1 MCGRRSDAVGLPVF
15 VWIHGGGFT
24 GGSSFAPIFDGT
36 EFAKAGVIVVTVAYR
51 LGVFGF
57 LEMEPLLGAE
67 YAGSANNA
75 VRDLICA
82 LEWVRENIAAF
93 GGDAKRVTVGG
104 ESAGAKLT
112 DVLMGVPEA
121 QGLFAQMISESGG
134 AERVWGKEHA
144 AQVANG
150 YGEVWGRAC
159 GGFEDGSGGGVD
171 CRAGA
176 VDGEL
181 AAALSAADGG
191 GWELVAA
198 AAGGDD
204 CGWEDERDAAAD
216 WDESG

>member
-1 MCGRRSDAVGLPVF
+1 MLRRLV
-15 VWIHGGGFT
+15 
-24 GGSSFAPIFDGT
+24 
-36 EFAKAGVIVVTVAYR
+36 
-51 LGVFGF
+51 
-57 LEMEPLLGAE
+57 
-67 YAGSANNA
+67 
-75 VRDLICA
+75 
-82 LEWVRENIAAF
+82 
-93 GGDAKRVTVGG
+93 GDAKRVTVGG

-134 AERVWGKEHA
+134 AERVWSKDHA
-144 AQVANG
+144 DGGGARVWRG
-150 YGEVWGRAC
+150 LGEGC
-159 GGFEDGSGGGVD
+159 GGFEDGSCGGVD

-181 AAALSAADGG
+181 AAALSAAHGG

-204 CGWEDERDAAAD
+204 CGWKDEWDAAAD